1 MNTRIRSAFL
11 HQILHFLLAINFAL
25 NALLFSSSLFEVVLF
40 DASLF
45 RQLLLQE
52 QAQLLGLM
60 RVNEARLDLVH
71 LVLALFAE
79 QLWGFLWSQR
89 RTSESVSVGSKLG
102 L

>member
-1 MNTRIRSAFL
+1 
-11 HQILHFLLAINFAL
+11 
-25 NALLFSSSLFEVVLF
+25 
-40 DASLF
+40 
-45 RQLLLQE
+45 
-52 QAQLLGLM
+52 M
-60 RVNEARLDLVH
+60 RVNEARLGLRRVSLPPAAAPGAGATLGLDARERVLVH

>member
-52 QAQLLGLM
+52 QAQLFFSLGLD
-60 RVNEARLDLVH
+60 ARERGQIRPCPCSL
-71 LVLALFAE
+71 
-79 QLWGFLWSQR
+79 R
-89 RTSESVSVGSKLG
+89 
-102 L
+102 